1 MTPTATIPTRPGLRA
16 VQGAIA
22 VLIAVVVAFV
32 VMRLL
37 VDVPHLLDGTFP
49 AEEYDRRY
57 VQHPWL
63 AYVHIVPGIV
73 YLLGA
78 PVQLAH
84 RIRSHHY
91 TFHRRFGRVLLTTG
105 LISGAF
111 AIAIGYVMPF
121 AGTSEAIASYVFGS
135 WFLAC
140 LLLGFRAIRRDD
152 VVNHRRWM
160 IRAFA
165 MGVGV
170 GTIRIWLGLFEA
182 TGLFE
187 FQDGFDVAFWLAFL
201 IHAAVGELWIRNTP
215 HPDGEETRGCVSPP
229 RRGEP

>member
-1 MTPTATIPTRPGLRA
+1 MTPRTASTTPTAPARPGLRA
-16 VQGAIA
+16 LQGAIV
-22 VLIAVVVAFV
+22 VLIAIVFASA

-49 AEEYDRRY
+49 EEDYDRRY

-63 AYVHIVPGIV
+63 AYVHIAPGIV

-78 PVQLAH
+78 PVQLAY
-84 RIRSHHY
+84 RIRSRHY
-91 TFHRRFGRVLLTTG
+91 PFHRRLGRVLLTAG

-111 AIAIGYVMPF
+111 AIALGYVMPF

-140 LLLGFRAIRRDD
+140 LLLAFRAIRRDD

-170 GTIRIWLGLFEA
+170 GTIRIWLALFAA

-187 FQDGFDVAFWLAFL
+187 FQDGFDVAFWLAFP
-201 IHAAVGELWIRNTP
+201 IHAVVAELWIRNTR
-215 HPDGEETRGCVSPP
+215 HPDG
-229 RRGEP
+229 

>member
-1 MTPTATIPTRPGLRA
+1 MTRTASTTPTAPARPGLRA
-16 VQGAIA
+16 VQGAIV
-22 VLIAVVVAFV
+22 VLIVIVVAFA

-49 AEEYDRRY
+49 EEEYDQRY
-57 VQHPWL
+57 VRYPWL
-63 AYVHIVPGIV
+63 AYVHIAPGIV

-78 PVQLAH
+78 PVQLAY
-84 RIRSHHY
+84 RIRSRHH
-91 TFHRRFGRVLLTTG
+91 TFHRRLGRVLLTAG

-111 AIAIGYVMPF
+111 AIALGYVMPF
-121 AGTSEAIASYVFGS
+121 GGTSEAIASYVFGS

-140 LLLGFRAIRRDD
+140 LLLAFRAIRRDD

-170 GTIRIWLGLFEA
+170 GTIRIWLGLFAA

-187 FQDGFDVAFWLAFL
+187 FQDGFGVAFWLAFP
-201 IHAAVGELWIRNTP
+201 IHAAVAELWIRNTP
-215 HPDGEETRGCVSPP
+215 HPATLR
-229 RRGEP
+229 

>member
-1 MTPTATIPTRPGLRA
+1 MTDTASTTPTALARPGLRA
-16 VQGAIA
+16 LQGVIV
-22 VLIAVVVAFV
+22 VLIVIVFAFA

-49 AEEYDRRY
+49 EEEYDRRY

-63 AYVHIVPGIV
+63 AYAHIAPGIV

-78 PVQLAH
+78 PVQLAY
-84 RIRSHHY
+84 RIRSRHY
-91 TFHRRFGRVLLTTG
+91 TFHRRLGRVLLTAG

-111 AIAIGYVMPF
+111 AIALGYVMPF
-121 AGTSEAIASYVFGS
+121 GGTGEAMATYVFGS

-140 LLLGFRAIRRDD
+140 LLLAFRAIYRDD

-170 GTIRIWLGLFEA
+170 GTIRLWLGMFQVS
-182 TGLFE
+182 GLVE
-187 FQDGFDVAFWLAFL
+187 FQDGFDVAFWLAFPM
-201 IHAAVGELWIRNTP
+201 HAAVAELWIRSTP
-215 HPDGEETRGCVSPP
+215 HPGG
-229 RRGEP
+229 

>member
-1 MTPTATIPTRPGLRA
+1 MTRTAASTSTEPARPGLRA
-16 VQGAIA
+16 LQGAIV
-22 VLIAVVVAFV
+22 VLVAIVFAFA

-49 AEEYDRRY
+49 EEEYDRRY
-57 VQHPWL
+57 VEHPWL
-63 AYVHIVPGIV
+63 AYVHIAPGIV

-78 PVQLAH
+78 PVQLAY
-84 RIRSHHY
+84 RIRSRHY
-91 TFHRRFGRVLLTTG
+91 TFHRRLGRVLLTAG

-111 AIAIGYVMPF
+111 AIALGYVMPF
-121 AGTSEAIASYVFGS
+121 GGTGEAIATYVFGS

-140 LLLGFRAIRRDD
+140 LLLAFRAIRRDD

-170 GTIRIWLGLFEA
+170 GTIRIWLGLFQA
-182 TGLFE
+182 TGLYE
-187 FQDGFDVAFWLAFL
+187 FQDGFDVAFWLAFPM
-201 IHAAVGELWIRNTP
+201 HAIVAELWIRNTP
-215 HPDGEETRGCVSPP
+215 HPRG
-229 RRGEP
+229 

>member
-1 MTPTATIPTRPGLRA
+1 MQA
-16 VQGAIA
+16 AIV
-22 VLIAVVVAFV
+22 VLIAIVFAFA

-37 VDVPHLLDGTFP
+37 VDVPHLLDGTLP
-49 AEEYDRRY
+49 EEEYDRRY

-63 AYVHIVPGIV
+63 AYVHIAPGVV

-78 PVQLAH
+78 PAQLAY
-84 RIRSHHY
+84 RIRSRHY
-91 TFHRRFGRVLLTTG
+91 TFHRRLGRVLLTAG

-111 AIAIGYVMPF
+111 AIALGYVMPSG
-121 AGTSEAIASYVFGS
+121 GTSEAIASYIFGS

-140 LLLGFRAIRRDD
+140 LLLAFRAIRRDD

-170 GTIRIWLGLFEA
+170 GTIRIWLSLFA
-182 TGLFE
+182 VTGLFE
-187 FQDGFDVAFWLAFL
+187 FQDGFDVAFWLAFS
-201 IHAAVGELWIRNTP
+201 IHAAVAELWIRNTP
-215 HPDGEETRGCVSPP
+215 HADG
-229 RRGEP
+229 